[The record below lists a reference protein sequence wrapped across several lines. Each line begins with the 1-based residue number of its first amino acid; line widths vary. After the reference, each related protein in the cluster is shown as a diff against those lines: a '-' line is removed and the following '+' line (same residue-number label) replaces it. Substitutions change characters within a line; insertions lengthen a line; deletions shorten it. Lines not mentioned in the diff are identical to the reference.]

1 MDYIPAI
8 KLHKDTELRW
18 SNKHSISTLQDLI
31 SPYIDQLDSREVSPG
46 VQIAAAESDLIY
58 VSSENS
64 VTVLLGALGCKTE
77 IKGEVDHIKT
87 ESEEDMIHNKTELA
101 KDVVLIPAV
110 SDIQVFQT
118 QLSVMGVSVGSDNTV
133 ILHTMYHVILL
144 RKTDDK
150 YEEEIL
156 YTSEEHIL
164 SAMEG
169 ESGDIYIVTV
179 STLLQRRGEEIAPL
193 LDLSDLWRVQPIDRI
208 TFTQYKEWFVIAEPS
223 AVHFLN
229 ETERHTACTVPDEHL
244 EYTERFF
251 SVAVSGDDLVIVSSS
266 YVLVYNICIPICL
279 EVSLPNL
286 LNLEMKLKLSHNVE
300 DAHSAQFYPSQTNC
314 IKFSVFSDLK
324 CSFFNLEDKPRD
336 CSLVTFLLPYNHVKM
351 KSLCMSVL
359 EKPSYLD
366 LAVDKRNFV
375 TKRMNS
381 GICGAYFS
389 DLGGQHFILN
399 KHKDLFYSAPEI
411 IDSSEREKLWSAWF
425 GSVTPEDQFWIEN
438 HSADTAYSNLL
449 NEGQI
454 VSRTRTLGARTNLCN
469 ASRSDQI
476 KSAVEESVE
485 SGVQLST
492 LVSSRD
498 PVLEGADD
506 KYVNF
511 LLDNWDWS

>member
-8 KLHKDTELRW
+8 KLHKDTEFRW

-46 VQIAAAESDLIY
+46 VQIAAAGSDVIY

-64 VTVLLGALGCKTE
+64 VTVLLGALECKTE
-77 IKGEVDHIKT
+77 IEGEVVHIKT
-87 ESEEDMIHNKTELA
+87 ESEEAVSNKTELA

-118 QLSVMGVSVGSDNTV
+118 QLSVMGVSVGSDNTF

-164 SAMEG
+164 SAIEG
-169 ESGDIYIVTV
+169 ESGVIYIVTV
-179 STLLQRRGEEIAPL
+179 STLLQRKGEEITPL
-193 LDLSDLWRVQPIDRI
+193 LDLSDLWRVQPIERI

-229 ETERHTACTVPDEHL
+229 ETEQHTACTVPNEHL

-251 SVAVSGDDLVIVSSS
+251 SVAVSGDDLVVVSSS
-266 YVLVYNICIPICL
+266 YVLVYSICIPTCL

-286 LNLEMKLKLSHNVE
+286 LNLELKLKLSHNVE
-300 DAHSAQFYPSQTNC
+300 DAHSAQFYPSQTDC
-314 IKFSVFSDLK
+314 VKFSVFSDLK

-336 CSLVTFLLPYNHVKM
+336 CSLVTFLLPYNHVKL

-375 TKRMNS
+375 TKRINS
-381 GICGAYFS
+381 GLCGAYYS
-389 DLGGQHFILN
+389 DLGGKHLILN
-399 KHKDLFYSAPEI
+399 KHKDLFYNAPEI
-411 IDSSEREKLWSAWF
+411 SDASEREELWSAWL
-425 GSVTPEDQFWIEN
+425 GSVMAEDQFWIEN
-438 HSADTAYSNLL
+438 FSADTAYSSLL
-449 NEGQI
+449 TEGRV
-454 VSRTRTLGARTNLCN
+454 VSQTRTLGARTNRCN

-485 SGVQLST
+485 AGVQPSN
-492 LVSSRD
+492 LVLSRD
-498 PVLEGADD
+498 PVLEGVDD